1 MTLKVLFIP
10 LILPSSL
17 FSATLYTGSPN
28 NIFDTGNWD
37 AGLPAIGNQGTISTD
52 SAWPSNNDLN
62 GWDLLLTG
70 GTLTDA
76 STSFSTNEI
85 YGGTKF
91 NIQGGTWQRGGVV
104 RMHGGAEVTVGS
116 GAATIGGIA
125 AISAATGGGQDGGFS
140 LNVSGGTMT
149 MNNVINFNNQ
159 ANLSTI
165 NVSGGS
171 LIMGYVASDAR
182 TIDESNSLFNL
193 TGGALSSYSLNMS
206 AADNNIVVTLSDGQF
221 IVGAGGYNP
230 NSTDGIT
237 DERNVNF
244 TPGGSATW
252 QLEGADQ
259 ALFEGLYTN
268 GTLLAGSDNSA
279 PFDSTFQVSGDTIS
293 LLAVPEPSSA
303 LLSLVG
309 LAAFV
314 RRKRS

>member
-1 MTLKVLFIP
+1 MTFKAIFIP
-10 LILPSSL
+10 LLLPSSL
-17 FSATLYTGSPN
+17 YSATLYTGSPN
-28 NIFDTGNWD
+28 SIFDSANWD

-52 SAWPSNNDLN
+52 AAWPSDNDLN
-62 GWDLLLTG
+62 GADLVLTE

-85 YGGTKF
+85 YGGTIF
-91 NIQGGTWQRGGVV
+91 EIQGGTWQRGGVV
-104 RMHGGAEVTVGS
+104 RMHGAAGVTVSG
-116 GAATIGGIA
+116 GAANIGGIA
-125 AISAATGGGQDGGFS
+125 AISAAAGGGQDGGFT

-165 NVSGGS
+165 NVSAGA
-171 LIMGYVASDAR
+171 LLMGYVASDTR

-193 TGGALSSYSLNMS
+193 TGGTLSTYSLNMS

-237 DERNVNF
+237 DQRNVNF
-244 TPGGSATW
+244 SPGGSATW
-252 QLEGADQ
+252 QLDGADQ
-259 ALFEGLYTN
+259 ATFEGLYTN
-268 GTLLAGSDNSA
+268 GTLLADGDNSS
-279 PFDSTFQVSGDTIS
+279 PFGSTFQVSGDTIS
-293 LLAVPEPSSA
+293 LQSVPEPSSA
-303 LLSLVG
+303 LLSLIG
-309 LAAFV
+309 LAAYI